1 MKKRGKRRLD
11 YEKSVQVKK
20 SGKKMDKQLTELV
33 EHYDALN
40 DTLLKE
46 LPKLSALTEKVGNI
60 CLDNMINIQAKWW
73 LIWTQKIRGISG
85 ITEDRDIAEIVTN
98 FQRDFKEEE
107 EQVMALGI
115 LNQTLKP
122 RPSFTGTVED
132 SVSTMSRMDSTISN
146 MSRIK
151 SRPSDLGTPRL
162 RASSIAS
169 DQPPVLP
176 TPDFVKTPNPPIP
189 MSPPSVQAGATSG
202 GYFYRDYYSGLNS
215 RGPASPASSDF
226 SNPTRSVAPVTT
238 RPGTGRSF
246 DSQGMLSRPSI
257 DSASTSH
264 LRRESN
270 TATSPPLSGNEGQRN
285 SGLFQS
291 ALPLTETPEERHR
304 GHSSRG
310 SSRERHVTKGYNVL
324 WLAASLFEF
333 NIETTKHEAGYP
345 YLTYTAGEVCS
356 RSIASPSMHNANCL
370 ARSSMSSLRRVNSG
384 LPRTKTTPT
393 ILWAGFGRSIS
404 PNWPIPN
411 LDVTSSTRA
420 TLITSRFLGLQIWH
434 GALKIEICKSPYLA
448 TNQVHHQIQSSEI
461 FMCKMHHD
469 TTVQGEEA
477 IISIFSSRSSSRK
490 GTC

>member
-73 LIWTQKIRGISG
+73 FIWKEKIRGISG
-85 ITEDRDIAEIVTN
+85 AAEDLSIADIVTN

-122 RPSFTGTVED
+122 RPSFSGTMDD
-132 SVSTMSRMDSTISN
+132 SVSGSAMSRMDSTISSL
-146 MSRIK
+146 SRSK
-151 SRPSDLGTPRL
+151 SRPSDVGTPRL
-162 RASSIAS
+162 RAASITS

-176 TPDFVKTPNPPIP
+176 PQDFVRTPNPPLP
-189 MSPPSVQAGATSG
+189 MSPPSVQAGATAG

-226 SNPTRSVAPVTT
+226 SNPARFVAPIIT

-246 DSQGMLSRPSI
+246 ESQGVLSRPSI
-257 DSASTSH
+257 DSASTNH
-264 LRRESN
+264 LRWESN
-270 TATSPPLSGNEGQRN
+270 PATSPPLSGTEAQRN

-291 ALPLTETPEERHR
+291 ALPLTETPEEPHR

-310 SSRERHVTKGYNVL
+310 SSRERHITKGYNVL

-345 YLTYTAGEVCS
+345 YLTYTAGEVCGPPPPLM
-356 RSIASPSMHNANCL
+356 APPSKHQADRL
-370 ARSSMSSLRRVNSG
+370 SRSSMSSLRRVSSG
-384 LPRTKTTPT
+384 SPRIRTIPT
-393 ILWAGFGRSIS
+393 ILWAGSGRSIS
-404 PNWPIPN
+404 PSWPTLRLSRPYRALRCN
-411 LDVTSSTRA
+411 LIDTS
-420 TLITSRFLGLQIWH
+420 
-434 GALKIEICKSPYLA
+434 
-448 TNQVHHQIQSSEI
+448 
-461 FMCKMHHD
+461 D
-469 TTVQGEEA
+469 
-477 IISIFSSRSSSRK
+477 
-490 GTC
+490 